1 VPRLLPIV
9 RLREHRERLGLTQS
23 ELAERLVQMAWA
35 RDRIRVGANSDMVSK
50 WERGLKQPSKL
61 YSRLLCLTLDA
72 SPQELGLMLGADAT
86 AASTRLGASLA
97 PELLPAS
104 SPHFMP
110 GAVNADV
117 INQLAVA
124 FASLTEMDSAVGPRL
139 VLGAAAH
146 LATALEQ
153 LSARPHKR
161 LQREVQLAA
170 ARFAELTGWLHQ
182 DLGDLEQARRW
193 SERAL
198 DLAVLNGN
206 PELITYMLMRRSTV
220 AAERGDAN
228 AARSLA
234 EAAVPE
240 GGGIRPS
247 LVAVS
252 LRASALA
259 YSLTGD
265 VTACV
270 RALGEA
276 QDVLGAAEP
285 SPGDL
290 APYCTLAYLA
300 MEAGSC
306 WLNLGRPKKAIT
318 SLEGALVNWPDG
330 QGRDRS
336 LALSR
341 LACAYAE
348 VGDVEQACRHAEQA
362 RELVVVTGSARAVAS
377 LTSLGTRL
385 APHSRQD
392 RVAALRRQIAA
403 L

>member
-1 VPRLLPIV
+1 MSVLLPTL

-35 RDRIRVGANSDMVSK
+35 RERTHVGANSDMVSK
-50 WERGLKQPSKL
+50 WERGLKQPSQL
-61 YSRLLCLTLDA
+61 YRRLLCLTLNA
-72 SPQELGLMLGADAT
+72 SPRELGLERGGDDAAAFTSLGT
-86 AASTRLGASLA
+86 SLA
-97 PELLPAS
+97 PGLLPAS

-110 GAVNADV
+110 GAVNSDLL
-117 INQLAVA
+117 NQVA
-124 FASLTEMDSAVGPRL
+124 AAFTSLTGMDNAVGPRL

-153 LSARPHKR
+153 LSAQPHKR

-182 DLGDLEQARRW
+182 DLGDLEHARRW

-198 DLAVLNGN
+198 DMAVLNGD
-206 PELITYMLMRRSTV
+206 PELVTYMLMRRSIV

-228 AARSLA
+228 AARSFA
-234 EAAVPE
+234 QAAVPE
-240 GGGIRPS
+240 RGGIRPS

-252 LRASALA
+252 RRASALA

-265 VTACV
+265 VTGCA

-276 QDVLGAAEP
+276 QDALAGVEP
-285 SPGDL
+285 SHGDL
-290 APYCTLAYLA
+290 APYCTPAYLA
-300 MEAGSC
+300 MEAGNC
-306 WLNLGRPKKAIT
+306 WLNLGRPQKAIS
-318 SLEGALVNWPDG
+318 SLESALSAWPDG

-336 LALSR
+336 LAVSR

-362 RELVVVTGSARAVAS
+362 HELVVVTGSARAVAS

-392 RVAALRRQIAA
+392 RVTALRRRIGA